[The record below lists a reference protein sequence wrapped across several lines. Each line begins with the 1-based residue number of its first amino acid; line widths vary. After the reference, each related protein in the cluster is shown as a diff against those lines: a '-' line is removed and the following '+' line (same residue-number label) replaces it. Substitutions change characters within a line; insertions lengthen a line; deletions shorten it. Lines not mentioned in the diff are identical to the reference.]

1 MRVLKHIIFIAIF
14 SLSSCSSNETQPLFG
29 GDTIL
34 AFGDS
39 LTAGVGAGKGR
50 DYPTILAELSGLK
63 VVNAGISGETTTQ
76 GVIRFQSLLDQHNPS
91 LVILLEGGNDI
102 LRSHPATRT
111 KQNLARM
118 ITMAQNHGSQIVLI
132 GVPQKK
138 LFSDSAPF
146 YQELADEFNIPFN
159 EDTLAGLLR
168 TPKYKSDPIHLN
180 DAGYHEFARQI
191 HRWFID
197 LELVVQ

>member
-1 MRVLKHIIFIAIF
+1 MLKHLIFVTIF
-14 SLSSCSSNETQPLFG
+14 VLSSCSGNETQPLFS
-29 GDTIL
+29 GDKIL

-39 LTAGVGAGKGR
+39 LTVGVGAGKDK
-50 DYPTILAELSGLK
+50 DYPSILTQLSGYE
-63 VVNAGISGETTTQ
+63 VINAGISGETTTQ
-76 GVIRFQSLLDQHNPS
+76 GVARFQSLLDLHDPG

-118 ITMAQNHGSQIVLI
+118 ITMARDHGCQIVLI

-138 LFSDSAPF
+138 LFSDSAPL
-146 YQELADEFNIPFN
+146 YRELADEFDIPFD
-159 EDTLAGLLR
+159 EDMLADLLR

-180 DAGYHEFARQI
+180 AAGYRELATELYEWLI
-191 HRWFID
+191 A
-197 LELVVQ
+197 LELINQ